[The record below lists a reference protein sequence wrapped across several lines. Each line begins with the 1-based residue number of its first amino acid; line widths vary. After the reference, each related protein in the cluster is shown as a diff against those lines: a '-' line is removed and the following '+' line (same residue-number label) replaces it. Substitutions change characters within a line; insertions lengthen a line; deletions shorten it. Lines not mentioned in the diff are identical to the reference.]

1 MEPNERDPGFGR
13 FAFTVITIAL
23 VVIVLGL
30 TGMYYFFQTGGAN
43 GTGAWKGL
51 FQKSDHR
58 LPPNQVMLYYTKD
71 GKQLV
76 GSVAAINQGT
86 IDQSDK
92 AKFIVEN
99 LLAGRDAAGLRSTI
113 PAGTTVKSVFVNNNM
128 AWVNLSKEMVTNLKG
143 GVDSELLAVYSIVN
157 SILFNMDGVDAV
169 QILIEGEKLPTLGG
183 HVDITVP
190 LIANTAITRTN

>member
-1 MEPNERDPGFGR
+1 
-13 FAFTVITIAL
+13 
-23 VVIVLGL
+23 
-30 TGMYYFFQTGGAN
+30 
-43 GTGAWKGL
+43 
-51 FQKSDHR
+51 
-58 LPPNQVMLYYTKD
+58 
-71 GKQLV
+71 
-76 GSVAAINQGT
+76 
-86 IDQSDK
+86 
-92 AKFIVEN
+92 
-99 LLAGRDAAGLRSTI
+99 
-113 PAGTTVKSVFVNNNM
+113 VKSVFVNNNM